1 MATSNDISS
10 HHAGNG
16 RGATG
21 SLTVA
26 YLSNHVPSA
35 DNADHHTIRIAY
47 DSEVDMRAAEEFC
60 RLNNGCIVPNRSE
73 VLARCGQ

>member
-1 MATSNDISS
+1 
-10 HHAGNG
+10 
-16 RGATG
+16 
-21 SLTVA
+21 VA
-26 YLSNHVPSA
+26 CLSNHVPSA
-35 DNADHHTIRIAY
+35 DNTDHHTIRIAY